1 MLRMS
6 RRNDKTEDT
15 DEEEKTYTKTIGNEI
30 YFCGDISPENTLEF
44 VEAFKKLEIQLLKHK
59 AELVGYEP
67 EIRVF
72 IMSDGGDVY
81 SGFALK
87 NTLEKSRVSVTTIA
101 RGSCCSA
108 ATFMFLGGKRRLV
121 SRDGYLL
128 IHQLSTEMWGNYND
142 LKNEMKNCDKLMKDL
157 KKVYMK
163 KTNIPEDKFKK
174 LMKKDLYLSASKCLK
189 YEIAHA
195 LDE

>member
-1 MLRMS
+1 MFRRL
-6 RRNDKTEDT
+6 RNDKSDE
-15 DEEEKTYTKTIGNEI
+15 DEEEKLSYTKAIGNEI
-30 YFCGDISPENTLEF
+30 YFCGDITPENTLEF
-44 VEAFKKLEIQLLKHK
+44 IEAFKKLEIQLLKHK

-67 EIRVF
+67 EIRVY

-87 NTLEKSRVSVTTIA
+87 NTIENARVNVTTIA
-101 RGSCCSA
+101 QGSCCSA
-108 ATFMFLGGKRRLV
+108 ATFMFLGGKKRLITKN
-121 SRDGYLL
+121 GYLL
-128 IHQLSTEMWGNYND
+128 IHQISTEFWGEYKD
-142 LKNEMKNCDKLMKDL
+142 LKNEMKICNKIMKDL
-157 KKVYMK
+157 KKMYME

-189 YEIAHA
+189 YEIAHG